1 MSSINKNFNEE
12 NLNNATMKMPFNQK
26 GLLHTISYNTV
37 VANSFINNFN
47 KSQISYN
54 LNSGNVESKFSN
66 NPLSNPNLPTNINDK
81 SPIKSPINEN
91 GVCNHSS
98 CIQSSFRGLRNG
110 IYYGA
115 KVRFVHSLVMTLV
128 FKNGS
133 LEDKLKNIFSLTYE
147 HSKNLGI
154 YVFIYKS
161 VCCILRKILKKDHH
175 WIPFIAGIIGSLVM
189 WSNNTPV
196 NQQLML
202 YLLSRNLL
210 ACTYF
215 IQDKINTMIPQGK
228 TFPVASV
235 LCWGV
240 VMYLYENY
248 PKNLQNSLFSS
259 MNFLYNESNTTRSW
273 KDFVPFYIGG

>member
-1 MSSINKNFNEE
+1 MKE
-12 NLNNATMKMPFNQK
+12 NLKNEILNNTSMKKSFDPK
-26 GLLHTISYNTV
+26 LIKSAISFNTV
-37 VANSFINNFN
+37 IANSFTDNFNAAQITNNLNSINSELKISKNPSDNYNFN
-47 KSQISYN
+47 K
-54 LNSGNVESKFSN
+54 L
-66 NPLSNPNLPTNINDK
+66 TNTNDK
-81 SPIKSPINEN
+81 STINDPIHNN
-91 GVCNHSS
+91 VCNHSS

-133 LEDKLKNIFSLTYE
+133 LEDKIKNIFSLTYE

-161 VCCILRKILKKDHH
+161 ACCILRKILNKDHH

-189 WSNNTPV
+189 WSSNTPV

-215 IQDKINTMIPQGK
+215 IQDKINTIIPQGK

-259 MNFLYNESNTTRSW
+259 MNFLYNESNHTRSW
-273 KDFVPFYIGG
+273 KDYVPFYIGD